1 MSPSGFPTWEESSH
15 VGFLSAP
22 LLQTPRGEFSAWR
35 TAMATVD
42 VVAATIRSS
51 SSAVASLFPFPKL
64 RRSRSFS
71 SSCLPTCVEITNIS
85 HIWSTFTFNNM
96 TTEQLTLTTS
106 SIGKKNPLKILTYIS
121 STTSNWPFLASHMI
135 VVASSHQI
143 VMFNLQ

>member
-106 SIGKKNPLKILTYIS
+106 SIGKKNPLKYWH
-121 STTSNWPFLASHMI
+121 TS
-135 VVASSHQI
+135 VQQHQI
-143 VMFNLQ
+143 VLLCKSNKCCSFKSSNCHV